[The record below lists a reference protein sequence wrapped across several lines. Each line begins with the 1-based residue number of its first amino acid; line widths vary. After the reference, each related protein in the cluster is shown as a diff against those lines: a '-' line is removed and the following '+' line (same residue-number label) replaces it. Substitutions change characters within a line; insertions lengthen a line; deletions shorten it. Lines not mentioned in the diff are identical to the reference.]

1 VFFSKEGHHL
11 ITEGNLAKKKQP
23 EEIAQHNVPSYLIKM
38 RGRGKNPLK
47 VNAKDVI
54 TGFIGG
60 FITIFTLGLL
70 TSFTSTPWLIASFGA
85 SCVLAFG
92 LWNSPLS
99 QPRNIIGGHF
109 ISTLIGLVVYHV
121 FGNEPWSLALGVG
134 LAIGLMMLT
143 KTTHPPAGAD
153 PIIVIF
159 GAYPWGYLFTPVLT
173 GSIVIVLT
181 ALIMNNLRSD
191 RKYPVFWI

>member
-1 VFFSKEGHHL
+1 M
-11 ITEGNLAKKKQP
+11 ITEGNLAKKKQS
-23 EEIAQHNVPSYLIKM
+23 EATIQHNVRFYLIKM
-38 RGRGKNPLK
+38 RGRGKSPLQ
-47 VNAKDVI
+47 VNAKDII
-54 TGFIGG
+54 TGIIGG
-60 FITIFTLGLL
+60 FITIFFLALL

-109 ISTLIGLVVYHV
+109 ISTLIGLVVYHI
-121 FGNEPWSLALGVG
+121 FGNEPWSLAIGVG

-159 GAYPWGYLFTPVLT
+159 GAYPWGNLFTPVLT
-173 GSIVIVLT
+173 GSIVIVLI
-181 ALIMNNLRSD
+181 ALLINNLRSD
-191 RKYPVFWI
+191 REYPVFWI

>member
-1 VFFSKEGHHL
+1 M
-11 ITEGNLAKKKQP
+11 ITEGNLAKKEQQ
-23 EEIAQHNVPSYLIKM
+23 ERIAQHNIPSYLTKM
-38 RGRGKNPLK
+38 RGRGKSPLK
-47 VNAKDVI
+47 VNAKDVA

-60 FITIFTLGLL
+60 AITIFILGLL
-70 TSFTSTPWLIASFGA
+70 THLTYTPLLIASFGA

-109 ISTLIGLVVYHV
+109 ISTLIGLVVYHII
-121 FGNEPWSLALGVG
+121 GNEPWSLALGVG

-153 PIIVIF
+153 PIIVIL
-159 GAYPWGYLFTPVLT
+159 GSYTWEYLFTPVLT
-173 GSIVIVLT
+173 GSIVIVLI
-181 ALIMNNLRSD
+181 ALLINNLRSD

>member
-1 VFFSKEGHHL
+1 MF
-11 ITEGNLAKKKQP
+11 TEGNLAKKEQS
-23 EEIAQHNVPSYLIKM
+23 EATIQHNVRFYLIKM
-38 RGRGKNPLK
+38 RGRGKSPLK
-47 VNAKDVI
+47 VNAKDII
-54 TGFIGG
+54 TGIIGG
-60 FITIFTLGLL
+60 FITIFFLGLL

-109 ISTLIGLVVYHV
+109 ISTLIGLVVYHI
-121 FGNEPWSLALGVG
+121 FGNEPWSLAMGVG

-159 GAYPWGYLFTPVLT
+159 GAYPWGSLFTPVLT
-173 GSIVIVLT
+173 GSIVIVLI
-181 ALIMNNLRSD
+181 ALLINNLRSD
-191 RKYPVFWI
+191 REYPVFWI